1 MKRLEISQ
9 SNGPWS
15 WRAFANGDDA
25 NLFHRRLTTDHQP
38 LPFEL
43 VEPHVAP
50 DGSVLR
56 TGSWIV
62 LYRPIIFD

>member
-1 MKRLEISQ
+1 MKRLEVSR

-15 WRAFANGDDA
+15 WRAFPNGDDA
-25 NLFHRRLTTDHQP
+25 DRFHRRLTTDQP
-38 LPFEL
+38 PPFEL
-43 VEPHVAP
+43 AEPHVAP